1 MMHQEYTFN
10 CVASHEHLRHFQLLG
25 KCWAYYRLNR
35 LNNSN
40 VLRVERLQ
48 TKSINLKARVYA
60 ASLSLGK
67 THVHFAPN
75 SRAL

>member
-1 MMHQEYTFN
+1 
-10 CVASHEHLRHFQLLG
+10 
-25 KCWAYYRLNR
+25 
-35 LNNSN
+35 